1 MQCDDITW
9 NILRKGQCAFKAW
22 TKPTL
27 FCRNEM
33 NLTGLCNRA
42 SCPLANSQYATVRE
56 ENGVCYL
63 YMKVIERSHYPRR
76 LWEKIKLS
84 KDMNKAL
91 EQISDNLLHWSEYV
105 RHKCKA
111 RLIRIHQYLIR
122 MRRMALKGTQKK
134 IIPVARKVERR
145 EKRREEKALVAA
157 KLDKAIESELLSRL
171 RQGTYGDI
179 YNFRQEA
186 FEHMLDENETA
197 VEREEELEVED
208 DEDVGRVQYV
218 ADLESSDEEDVDD
231 IEDTAGG
238 HWTPPDTDSEDDDWQ
253 RPQES
258 DEDEEDD
265 DESEGEE
272 GDEAEEPPRKK
283 PKKKSDKKKKKM
295 EAKPAKAP
303 KRRRPHVEIE
313 YEDESELRSKIK
325 A

>member
-56 ENGVCYL
+56 ENGKLALLSLEGVCYL
-63 YMKVIERSHYPRR
+63 YMKVVERSHYPRR

-208 DEDVGRVQYV
+208 DE
-218 ADLESSDEEDVDD
+218 SSDEEDVDD

-253 RPQES
+253 RPQEVRFAS
-258 DEDEEDD
+258 VY
-265 DESEGEE
+265 
-272 GDEAEEPPRKK
+272 PLF
-283 PKKKSDKKKKKM
+283 
-295 EAKPAKAP
+295 
-303 KRRRPHVEIE
+303 H
-313 YEDESELRSKIK
+313 
-325 A
+325 

>member
-9 NILRKGQCAFKAW
+9 NILRKGQCSYKAW

-27 FCRNEM
+27 FCRNEY

-63 YMKVIERSHYPRR
+63 YCKVIERSHYPRR
-76 LWEKIKLS
+76 LWEKTKLS

-91 EQISDNLLHWSEYV
+91 EQISDALLHWSEYV
-105 RHKCKA
+105 RQKCKA

-122 MRRMALKGTQKK
+122 MRRMAIKGTQKK
-134 IIPVARKVERR
+134 IIPIARKVERR

-186 FEHMLDENETA
+186 FEHMLDENET
-197 VEREEELEVED
+197 EMEKELEQEVED
-208 DEDVGRVQYV
+208 DEDVGRMQYV
-218 ADLESSDEEDVDD
+218 ADLESSDEEEGED
-231 IEDTAGG
+231 IEDGAGG
-238 HWTPPDTDSEDDDWQ
+238 HWSPPETDSEDDDWQ

-258 DEDEEDD
+258 EDD
-265 DESEGEE
+265 DDEEESEGEAS
-272 GDEAEEPPRKK
+272 DEPPV
-283 PKKKSDKKKKKM
+283 KKSKKDKKDKKKKKK
-295 EAKPAKAP
+295 EAKAPKAP

-313 YEDESELRSKIK
+313 YEDESELRTKLKI
-325 A
+325 

>member
-56 ENGVCYL
+56 ENGICYL
-63 YMKVIERSHYPRR
+63 YCKVIERSHYPRR
-76 LWEKIKLS
+76 LWEKTKLS

-91 EQISDNLLHWSEYV
+91 EQISVALLHWSEYV

-157 KLDKAIESELLSRL
+157 KLDKAIEKELLSRL

-179 YNFRQEA
+179 YNFRQKA
-186 FEHMLDENETA
+186 FQDMLDENER
-197 VEREEELEVED
+197 VLEREEEVEVED
-208 DEDVGRVQYV
+208 DEDMGQMHYV
-218 ADLESSDEEDVDD
+218 ADFESSDEEDDQD
-231 IEDTAGG
+231 IEDTPGD
-238 HWTPPDTDSEDDDWQ
+238 WSPPETDSDDDDWQ

-258 DEDEEDD
+258 GDDVDENEENVEEDR
-265 DESEGEE
+265 ESVG
-272 GDEAEEPPRKK
+272 P
-283 PKKKSDKKKKKM
+283 PKKKLKERASNTKKKKKL
-295 EAKPAKAP
+295 P
-303 KRRRPHVEIE
+303 KVC
-313 YEDESELRSKIK
+313 
-325 A
+325 

>member
-171 RQGTYGDI
+171 RISSFRQGTYGDI

-253 RPQES
+253 RPQEMS
-258 DEDEEDD
+258 SLDPSTGFTCVACHLVFKTADLQRDHYRTD
-265 DESEGEE
+265 WHRYNLKRQVSFLCLD
-272 GDEAEEPPRKK
+272 
-283 PKKKSDKKKKKM
+283 KS
-295 EAKPAKAP
+295 AA
-303 KRRRPHVEIE
+303 VC
-313 YEDESELRSKIK
+313 L
-325 A
+325 

>member
-22 TKPTL
+22 PPTL

-63 YMKVIERSHYPRR
+63 YCKVIERSHYPRR
-76 LWEKIKLS
+76 LWEKTKLV
-84 KDMNKAL
+84 KDIIKAL
-91 EQISDNLLHWSEYV
+91 EQISDALLHWSEYV

-122 MRRMALKGTQKK
+122 MRKMALKGTQKK
-134 IIPVARKVERR
+134 IIPVGRKVERR

-186 FEHMLDENETA
+186 FEHMLDENETTM
-197 VEREEELEVED
+197 EREQEVEVED
-208 DEDVGRVQYV
+208 DEDGGRMQYV
-218 ADLESSDEEDVDD
+218 ADFESSDEEEGDD

-238 HWTPPDTDSEDDDWQ
+238 QWSPPETDSEEDDWQ
-253 RPQES
+253 RP
-258 DEDEEDD
+258 
-265 DESEGEE
+265 
-272 GDEAEEPPRKK
+272 DEAY
-283 PKKKSDKKKKKM
+283 
-295 EAKPAKAP
+295 

>member
-9 NILRKGQCAFKAW
+9 NILRKGQCAFKVWA
-22 TKPTL
+22 KPTL

-63 YMKVIERSHYPRR
+63 YCKVIERSHYPRR
-76 LWEKIKLS
+76 LWEKTKLS

-91 EQISDNLLHWSEYV
+91 EQISDALLHWSEYV

-122 MRRMALKGTQKK
+122 MRKMALKGTQKK

-145 EKRREEKALVAA
+145 EKRREEKALIAA

-179 YNFRQEA
+179 YNFRQQA
-186 FEHMLDENETA
+186 FEQMLDENEA
-197 VEREEELEVED
+197 VMEREEELEVED
-208 DEDVGRVQYV
+208 DEDVGRMQYV
-218 ADLESSDEEDVDD
+218 ADLESSDEEDEDD
-231 IEDTAGG
+231 IEDTPGG
-238 HWTPPDTDSEDDDWQ
+238 HWSPPETDSEEDDWQ
-253 RPQES
+253 RPEES
-258 DEDEEDD
+258 DEDDEE
-265 DESEGEE
+265 ESEGETS
-272 GDEAEEPPRKK
+272 EEPPKKK
-283 PKKKSDKKKKKM
+283 PKKKFDKKKQLKK
-295 EAKPAKAP
+295 KTP
-303 KRRRPHVEIE
+303 KRKRPHVEIE
-313 YEDESELRSKIK
+313 YEDESELRTKIK

>member
-1 MQCDDITW
+1 MNPALGLGFINAHTHGFNAVRCFF
-9 NILRKGQCAFKAW
+9 R

-63 YMKVIERSHYPRR
+63 YCKVIERSHYPRR
-76 LWEKIKLS
+76 LWEKTKLS
-84 KDMNKAL
+84 KDMSKAL
-91 EQISDNLLHWSEYV
+91 EQISDALLHWSEYV

-122 MRRMALKGTQKK
+122 MRRMAIKGTQKK

-186 FEHMLDENETA
+186 FEHMLDENETTM
-197 VEREEELEVED
+197 EREQEVEVED
-208 DEDVGRVQYV
+208 DEDVGRMQYV
-218 ADLESSDEEDVDD
+218 ADLESSDDEEADD

-238 HWTPPDTDSEDDDWQ
+238 HWSPPETDSEEDDWQ

-258 DEDEEDD
+258 DEDDSGE
-265 DESEGEE
+265 DESEEE
-272 GDEAEEPPRKK
+272 QSEEPP
-283 PKKKSDKKKKKM
+283 KKKLKKKAGGKK
-295 EAKPAKAP
+295 KQGKQPKVP
-303 KRRRPHVEIE
+303 KRKRPHVEIE
-313 YEDESELRSKIK
+313 YEDESEMRTKLK

>member
-63 YMKVIERSHYPRR
+63 YCKVIERSHYPRR
-76 LWEKIKLS
+76 LWEKTKLS

-91 EQISDNLLHWSEYV
+91 EQISYALLHWSDFV

-122 MRRMALKGTQKK
+122 MRRMAIKGTQKK

-157 KLDKAIESELLSRL
+157 KLDKAIEKELLSRL

-179 YNFRQEA
+179 YNFRQKA
-186 FEHMLDENETA
+186 FEDMLDENETA
-197 VEREEELEVED
+197 LEREEEVEVED
-208 DEDVGRVQYV
+208 DEDVGQMHYV
-218 ADLESSDEEDVDD
+218 ADFESSDEEDEQD

-238 HWTPPDTDSEDDDWQ
+238 YSPPDTDSDDDDWQ
-253 RPQES
+253 RSRGS
-258 DEDEEDD
+258 DDTDEEDEEEVEKDK
-265 DESEGEE
+265 GT
-272 GDEAEEPPRKK
+272 GEPPKK
-283 PKKKSDKKKKKM
+283 RLKKKTFAEKKKKNVPKM
-295 EAKPAKAP
+295 
-303 KRRRPHVEIE
+303 RRRPHVEIE
-313 YEDESELRSKIK
+313 YEDESELRTKVK

>member
-1 MQCDDITW
+1 MCFPILKNSIKYNVSKTARTFPTTY
-9 NILRKGQCAFKAW
+9 ILRNNCF
-22 TKPTL
+22 
-27 FCRNEM
+27 R
-33 NLTGLCNRA
+33 
-42 SCPLANSQYATVRE
+42 
-56 ENGVCYL
+56 
-63 YMKVIERSHYPRR
+63 
-76 LWEKIKLS
+76 
-84 KDMNKAL
+84 
-91 EQISDNLLHWSEYV
+91 
-105 RHKCKA
+105 
-111 RLIRIHQYLIR
+111 
-122 MRRMALKGTQKK
+122 QKK

-272 GDEAEEPPRKK
+272 DEEADEPPKK
-283 PKKKSDKKKKKM
+283 KAKKKSDKKKKKK
-295 EAKPAKAP
+295 EAKPAKTP

>member
-1 MQCDDITW
+1 
-9 NILRKGQCAFKAW
+9 
-22 TKPTL
+22 
-27 FCRNEM
+27 
-33 NLTGLCNRA
+33 
-42 SCPLANSQYATVRE
+42 
-56 ENGVCYL
+56 
-63 YMKVIERSHYPRR
+63 MKVIERSHYPRR

-208 DEDVGRVQYV
+208 DELSVAEDSGERYLFSQDVGRVQYV
-218 ADLESSDEEDVDD
+218 ADLESSDEEDVED

-253 RPQES
+253 RPQEVS
-258 DEDEEDD
+258 LIISYTCHVDRQG
-265 DESEGEE
+265 ESLVLRVLPVSSLLQAINWCEG
-272 GDEAEEPPRKK
+272 
-283 PKKKSDKKKKKM
+283 
-295 EAKPAKAP
+295 
-303 KRRRPHVEIE
+303 
-313 YEDESELRSKIK
+313 
-325 A
+325 

>member
-9 NILRKGQCAFKAW
+9 NILHKGHCSFKAW

-63 YMKVIERSHYPRR
+63 YAKVIERSHYPRR
-76 LWEKIKLS
+76 LWEKTKLS
-84 KDMNKAL
+84 KDMTKAL
-91 EQISDNLLHWSEYV
+91 EQISDALLHWSEYV

-122 MRRMALKGTQKK
+122 MRKIAIKGTQKK
-134 IIPVARKVERR
+134 IIPVTRKVERR

-157 KLDKAIESELLSRL
+157 KLDTAIEKELLSRL
-171 RQGTYGDI
+171 KQGTYGDI

-186 FEHMLDENETA
+186 FNKLLDENEK
-197 VEREEELEVED
+197 ELEIEEEIED
-208 DEDVGRVQYV
+208 EETGRSEYV
-218 ADLESSDEEDVDD
+218 ADFESSDDEVDD
-231 IEDTAGG
+231 IENNG
-238 HWTPPDTDSEDDDWQ
+238 HWTPPDTDSENDDWEYTRESESDDDNQ
-253 RPQES
+253 T
-258 DEDEEDD
+258 DEDFNANDGIEPPVKKAKKVK
-265 DESEGEE
+265 
-272 GDEAEEPPRKK
+272 GDEKNRNVKQIKPGRKK
-283 PKKKSDKKKKKM
+283 
-295 EAKPAKAP
+295 
-303 KRRRPHVEIE
+303 RVHVEIE
-313 YEDESELRSKIK
+313 YEEEPETQSKLR